1 MLPKRNRKSS
11 IHHIEANLFEFIL
24 HQKKN
29 KGSRSHLIKN
39 KIVMKKAEELCSTFS
54 SKGLNAKQMLIK
66 RFMKKVKLRLPP
78 PPRKCSKNP
87 PLKTLH
93 PCLGIECNFT
103 PTCQRRL
110 NCPIQRIINHSYK
123 TVSTIESKNKGKSLI
138 VQENCKKNDFV
149 IEYRGKSVSATDIGE
164 YVMKLGQN
172 QYIDGNIK
180 GNIAKYVNHS
190 CKPNC
195 QLHIVSVDS
204 KLRACL
210 FATKF
215 IRKGNE
221 LTFDYLWDKKPNGEY
236 TTCYCGNVACRG
248 SIEKK

>member
-29 KGSRSHLIKN
+29 NGSRSHLIKN
-39 KIVMKKAEELCSTFS
+39 KIVMKKAEELCSIFS

-103 PTCQRRL
+103 PTC
-110 NCPIQRIINHSYK
+110 
-123 TVSTIESKNKGKSLI
+123 
-138 VQENCKKNDFV
+138 
-149 IEYRGKSVSATDIGE
+149 
-164 YVMKLGQN
+164 
-172 QYIDGNIK
+172 
-180 GNIAKYVNHS
+180 
-190 CKPNC
+190 
-195 QLHIVSVDS
+195 
-204 KLRACL
+204 
-210 FATKF
+210 
-215 IRKGNE
+215 
-221 LTFDYLWDKKPNGEY
+221 
-236 TTCYCGNVACRG
+236 
-248 SIEKK
+248 